1 MKRSGSALSILLLL
15 LSLAA
20 WAIAA
25 PTPGTAPAAAPPKNI
40 MYINGVPD
48 TGAVF
53 LPDSALLGRVD
64 ERRITA
70 GEFVET
76 YFNAYAPDRPE
87 QDSSGRVEWLNSMVN
102 KEVLAKVA
110 KKANRPFTFEDR
122 QALRERTQR
131 VLSNMLFI
139 RAVLDSVR
147 VTEADVKALYQQLG
161 TEYHLRRMVVPGGQ
175 RADSIYR
182 VVAARRSAWDDAYA
196 RYSIPQDDAGP
207 NGDLGWV
214 TRYNMT
220 WAAAE
225 KITPLKAGAVAPPL
239 RRVHGFEIFYCLD
252 TRHTEPPSME
262 SMGSWL
268 VSQVR
273 TKKQFEL
280 ADRMQEGVRRAVN
293 MKYDSLNIAWAAP
306 QFMPAMSTTQ
316 GKEGTPSIHINAVMP
331 VIQPTDT
338 SRVVARY
345 RDGTLTLSRFMTEY
359 GTIAVT
365 RRPDVST
372 PEGFRSEIDAIVLE
386 PYRAQIA
393 VERGLDKDPAA
404 VAAIEKERERIL
416 VEHMYQDS
424 VESKIYITKEQ
435 RQKYYHAH
443 LANFFTYAAARYAQ
457 FVYTDSVAAKAMA
470 KRLRGGE
477 RGDAIV
483 SADSIAGRKR
493 TGSVKIERENE
504 NTMFHQL
511 VFENLK
517 PGQVEVVG
525 PDANGRIAVIQ
536 LLDFD
541 PGHQLTFEQADH
553 YCSDALQ
560 SEKAEELINKL
571 LARHKKGL
579 KIETHPQLVMRI
591 RLVDPTSTRQ

>member
-1 MKRSGSALSILLLL
+1 
-15 LSLAA
+15 
-20 WAIAA
+20 
-25 PTPGTAPAAAPPKNI
+25 
-40 MYINGVPD
+40 
-48 TGAVF
+48 
-53 LPDSALLGRVD
+53 
-64 ERRITA
+64 
-70 GEFVET
+70 
-76 YFNAYAPDRPE
+76 
-87 QDSSGRVEWLNSMVN
+87 
-102 KEVLAKVA
+102 
-110 KKANRPFTFEDR
+110 
-122 QALRERTQR
+122 
-131 VLSNMLFI
+131 
-139 RAVLDSVR
+139 
-147 VTEADVKALYQQLG
+147 VKALYQQLG

-457 FVYTDSVAAKAMA
+457 FVYTDSVAAQAMA
-470 KRLRGGE
+470 KRLRAGE
-477 RGDAIV
+477 RGDAII

-504 NTMFHQL
+504 NTVFHQL

>member
-1 MKRSGSALSILLLL
+1 
-15 LSLAA
+15 
-20 WAIAA
+20 
-25 PTPGTAPAAAPPKNI
+25 
-40 MYINGVPD
+40 
-48 TGAVF
+48 
-53 LPDSALLGRVD
+53 
-64 ERRITA
+64 
-70 GEFVET
+70 
-76 YFNAYAPDRPE
+76 
-87 QDSSGRVEWLNSMVN
+87 
-102 KEVLAKVA
+102 
-110 KKANRPFTFEDR
+110 
-122 QALRERTQR
+122 
-131 VLSNMLFI
+131 
-139 RAVLDSVR
+139 
-147 VTEADVKALYQQLG
+147 
-161 TEYHLRRMVVPGGQ
+161 
-175 RADSIYR
+175 
-182 VVAARRSAWDDAYA
+182 
-196 RYSIPQDDAGP
+196 
-207 NGDLGWV
+207 
-214 TRYNMT
+214 
-220 WAAAE
+220 
-225 KITPLKAGAVAPPL
+225 
-239 RRVHGFEIFYCLD
+239 
-252 TRHTEPPSME
+252 
-262 SMGSWL
+262 
-268 VSQVR
+268 
-273 TKKQFEL
+273 
-280 ADRMQEGVRRAVN
+280 MQEGVRRAVN

-457 FVYTDSVAAKAMA
+457 FVYTDSVAAQAMA
-470 KRLRGGE
+470 KRLRAGE
-477 RGDAIV
+477 RGDAII